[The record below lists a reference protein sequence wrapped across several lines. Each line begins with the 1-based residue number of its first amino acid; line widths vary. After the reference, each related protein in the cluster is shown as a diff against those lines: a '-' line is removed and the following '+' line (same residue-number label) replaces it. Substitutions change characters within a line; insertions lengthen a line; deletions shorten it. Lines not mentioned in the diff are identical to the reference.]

1 MSCSFQNW
9 LLFHIHCPCSS
20 KQLAVLERTVSDVVD
35 SVNRKINSP
44 SIPVLY
50 TWAIAVENVPNEV
63 TFMTDI

>member
-1 MSCSFQNW
+1 
-9 LLFHIHCPCSS
+9 
-20 KQLAVLERTVSDVVD
+20 LAVLERTVSDVVD